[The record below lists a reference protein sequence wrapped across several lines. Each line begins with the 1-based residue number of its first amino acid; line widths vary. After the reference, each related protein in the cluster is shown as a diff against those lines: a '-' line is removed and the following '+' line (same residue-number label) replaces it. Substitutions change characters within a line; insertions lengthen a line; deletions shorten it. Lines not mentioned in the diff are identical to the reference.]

1 MQSENKAYNEY
12 VHRLLLFADFTT
24 LFVRQPLNE
33 KETDQRESRS
43 RDKMN
48 QNETSIWTNV
58 CI

>member
-43 RDKMN
+43 RDKRN
-48 QNETSIWTNV
+48 QNETSI
-58 CI
+58 

>member
-43 RDKMN
+43 RDKKEPERN
-48 QNETSIWTNV
+48 FNLNE